1 MFFWENGDGVL
12 VLLSFSHCKLKY
24 LGLAYFTVYINFVMF
39 SLKQE
44 KPDDTLLHLYIFLKA
59 MHLNLKEKKSVWNE
73 QLTFPLNC
81 FALV

>member
-59 MHLNLKEKKSVWNE
+59 MHLNLKEKSQFEMSNW
-73 QLTFPLNC
+73 LFP
-81 FALV
+81 

>member
-1 MFFWENGDGVL
+1 MWNVFWENGDGVL

-59 MHLNLKEKKSVWNE
+59 MHLNLKAKSQFEMSN
-73 QLTFPLNC
+73 
-81 FALV
+81 